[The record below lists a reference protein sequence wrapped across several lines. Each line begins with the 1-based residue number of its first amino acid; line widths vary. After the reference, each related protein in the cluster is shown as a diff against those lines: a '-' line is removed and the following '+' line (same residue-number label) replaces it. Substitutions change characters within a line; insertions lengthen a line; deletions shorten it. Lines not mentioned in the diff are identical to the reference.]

1 MIRHIWTV
9 FCSSSAI
16 DRDTNQVSL
25 FDIIERIRVDLVG
38 PPPSGDKIVIPSR
51 CQVVTLWTRGQQ
63 SEPDSGASRLRL
75 IAPGGQ
81 ELLKSENE
89 VDLTEYSLRRVR
101 INLAGLPFVGNGQ
114 YRFVID
120 LSVEDEWK
128 VVAEVPVQLEVDTK
142 LPAADSAETPPP

>member
-25 FDIIERIRVDLVG
+25 FDIIERIKVDLIG
-38 PPPSGDKIVIPSR
+38 PPPAGEKIVIPSR
-51 CQVVTLWTRGQQ
+51 CQVVTLWTRAQQ
-63 SEPDSGASRLRL
+63 GEPDSGTTRLRL

-89 VDLTEYSLRRVR
+89 VDLTEYALRRVR
-101 INLAGLPFVGNGQ
+101 INLAGLPYIGNGQ

-120 LSVEDEWK
+120 IKFEDEWK
-128 VVAEVPVQLEVDTK
+128 VVAEIPVQLDVETK
-142 LPAADSAETPPP
+142 LAAADSPEAPPP